1 MNTYTERSLLR
12 AHEARKIARRW
23 KAALRAHN
31 PASINVRKDYI
42 DTINRSVRHANDLE
56 FAAYLA
62 AGGIR

>member
-1 MNTYTERSLLR
+1 MNTYTQQALFR

-42 DTINRSVRHANDLE
+42 DTINRAVLHANELE
-56 FAAYLA
+56 FEAYLA